1 MNRYFRFLLIS
12 LCISVGYFCLK
23 YASQTKRISN
33 FRKLPFATKH
43 SINIANQ
50 IGVIKNG
57 KLFLICEQDESLR
70 LIYKAR
76 LPVKMQTKDKK
87 RKRFRFDASLLFSKK
102 HTNSYEFFEVK
113 FSQPV
118 TLHSEEDILFGWV
131 TTIFTEPLTQNEHS
145 SITNFLTSK
154 TYENL
159 AFFGL
164 ETGTYFTFDEKYLNQ
179 HMPTFLRT
187 CEN

>member
-12 LCISVGYFCLK
+12 LCIPVGYLGVK
-23 YASQTKRISN
+23 YALETRQISN
-33 FRKLPFATKH
+33 FRKLPFRINH
-43 SINIANQ
+43 SINIADQ

-57 KLFLICEQDESLR
+57 KLFLTCGKDESLR
-70 LIYKAR
+70 LIYKAK
-76 LPVKMQTKDKK
+76 LPVNIPK
-87 RKRFRFDASLLFSKK
+87 RGKGLRFDASLLFSNYHSDYYK
-102 HTNSYEFFEVK
+102 SFEVD

-118 TLHSEEDILFGWV
+118 TLHSEESILFGWLS
-131 TTIFTEPLTQNEHS
+131 TIFTEPLTRKEYNL
-145 SITNFLTSK
+145 ITDILTSK

-164 ETGTYFTFDEKYLNQ
+164 ETGTYFTFDEKYLNRQ
-179 HMPTFLRT
+179 LPSFLRT